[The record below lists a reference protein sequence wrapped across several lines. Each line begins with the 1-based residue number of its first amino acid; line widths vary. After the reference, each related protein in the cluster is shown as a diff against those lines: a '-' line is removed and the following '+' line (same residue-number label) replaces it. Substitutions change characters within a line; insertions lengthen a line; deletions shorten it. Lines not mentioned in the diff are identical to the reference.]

1 MAAELNMKNK
11 IRNESSYDAHTAEK
25 SPVYAAARYE
35 KLNAPIKNKRF
46 SHREELLVKEDEELS
61 ILNGYN
67 FSLSYVS
74 SKGPRRRKRI
84 IHCTYPNC
92 SKEFIKAWNF
102 LDHARMHLGEKPF
115 QCNL

>member
-1 MAAELNMKNK
+1 MAAEINIKDRIYTEN
-11 IRNESSYDAHTAEK
+11 SCDAHTEER
-25 SPVYAAARYE
+25 SPVYSAAKYE

-46 SHREELLVKEDEELS
+46 SHREELLIKEDEELS

-84 IHCTYPNC
+84 IHCKHPNC

-115 QCNL
+115 Q